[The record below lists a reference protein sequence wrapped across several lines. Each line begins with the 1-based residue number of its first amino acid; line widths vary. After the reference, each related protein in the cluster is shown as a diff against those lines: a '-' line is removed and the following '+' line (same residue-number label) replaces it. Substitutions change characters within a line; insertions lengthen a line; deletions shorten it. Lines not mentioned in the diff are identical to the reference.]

1 MVLMMEL
8 EKRVANG
15 PWTMSLA
22 DSYVQPWPH
31 DQKAEW
37 D

>member
-1 MVLMMEL
+1 MIYLYGIDDGSR
-8 EKRVANG
+8 KACANG

-31 DQKAEW
+31 DQ
-37 D
+37 